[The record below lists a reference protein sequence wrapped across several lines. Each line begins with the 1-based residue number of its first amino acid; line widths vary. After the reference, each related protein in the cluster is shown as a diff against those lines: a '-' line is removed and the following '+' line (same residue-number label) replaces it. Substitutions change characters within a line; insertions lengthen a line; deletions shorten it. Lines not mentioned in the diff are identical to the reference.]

1 MARRPEDVR
10 RDRETQDLSRTVSKI
25 ASNDLPH
32 IQNRLNGI
40 DVRLARIDTNMD
52 WATKLLIG
60 LMLLGLG
67 TSIGLLISAIR

>member
-1 MARRPEDVR
+1 MARSPEDAR
-10 RDRETQDLSRTVSKI
+10 RDREMQDLSRTVSKI

-40 DVRLARIDTNMD
+40 DIRLARIDTNMD

>member
-1 MARRPEDVR
+1 MARSPEDAR

-32 IQNRLNGI
+32 IQSRLNGI

-60 LMLLGLG
+60 LMLLWLS

>member
-1 MARRPEDVR
+1 MARSPEDVR

-40 DVRLARIDTNMD
+40 DIRLARIDTNMD

-67 TSIGLLISAIR
+67 TSIGLLISAIK

>member
-1 MARRPEDVR
+1 MARSPEDIR
-10 RDRETQDLSRTVSKI
+10 RDRETQDLSRTVTKI

-32 IQNRLNGI
+32 IQYTLNGI
-40 DVRLARIDTNMD
+40 DIRFARTDTSMD

-67 TSIGLLISAIR
+67 TSIGLLISAIK

>member
-1 MARRPEDVR
+1 MARNPDDAR

-40 DVRLARIDTNMD
+40 DIRLARIDTNMD

-67 TSIGLLISAIR
+67 TSIGLLISAIK

>member
-1 MARRPEDVR
+1 MARSPEDAR

-40 DVRLARIDTNMD
+40 DIRLARIDTNMD

>member
-1 MARRPEDVR
+1 MARSPEDVR

-40 DVRLARIDTNMD
+40 DIRLARIDTNMD

>member
-1 MARRPEDVR
+1 MARNPDDAR
-10 RDRETQDLSRTVSKI
+10 RDRETQDLSRTISKI

-32 IQNRLNGI
+32 IQIRLNGI

-60 LMLLGLG
+60 LMLLGLS

>member
-1 MARRPEDVR
+1 MARNPDDAR
-10 RDRETQDLSRTVSKI
+10 RDRETQDLSRTGSKI

-32 IQNRLNGI
+32 IQSRLNGI

-60 LMLLGLG
+60 LMLLGLS

>member
-1 MARRPEDVR
+1 MARSPEDIR

-40 DVRLARIDTNMD
+40 DIRLARIDTNMD

>member
-1 MARRPEDVR
+1 MARSPEDAR

-60 LMLLGLG
+60 LMLLGLS

>member
-1 MARRPEDVR
+1 MARSPEAVR

-40 DVRLARIDTNMD
+40 DIRLARIDTNMD

>member
-1 MARRPEDVR
+1 MARNPDDAR
-10 RDRETQDLSRTVSKI
+10 RDRETQDLRRTVSKI

-40 DVRLARIDTNMD
+40 DIRLARIDTNMD

>member
-1 MARRPEDVR
+1 MARSPEDAR
-10 RDRETQDLSRTVSKI
+10 RDREMQDLSRTVSKI

-40 DVRLARIDTNMD
+40 DIRLARIDTNMD

-60 LMLLGLG
+60 LMLLGLS

>member
-1 MARRPEDVR
+1 MARSPEDAR

>member
-1 MARRPEDVR
+1 MARSPEDVR
-10 RDRETQDLSRTVSKI
+10 RDRETQGLSRTVSKI

-40 DVRLARIDTNMD
+40 DIRLARIDTNMD

>member
-1 MARRPEDVR
+1 MARSPEDIR

-40 DVRLARIDTNMD
+40 DIRLARIDTNMD

-67 TSIGLLISAIR
+67 TSIGLLISAIK